1 MAAPFRYLLRV
12 RYPECDAQ
20 GIVFNARY
28 GDWTDIA
35 TTELVRAIDPDALA
49 TLDYRLR
56 QQTTEW
62 LAPARFDDIVAAA
75 PAVARVGTTS
85 FAVATTFTRWPGGDV
100 LARVD
105 TTYVL
110 VDTKTGRPVPVSG
123 PLRARLLEG
132 APGRVTDHAGVGGG
146 RVTHV
151 VRAADRVAMP
161 WKNGGGVTH
170 EVVRVGEGAAG
181 FAARVSM
188 AEVATDGPFSA
199 FPGVDRV
206 ILLLDGAGFVL
217 RRGDGLEVR
226 VDRPHVPFAFLGED
240 AWHCRLVDGPVLD
253 LNVMTDRATR
263 RAAVRVVGPG
273 RVEATWVVA
282 LEAGRVGDEEV
293 VRGDLVALDGPVVAT
308 GVVVAIDVVGVGEAS
323 DGGERAGAASATA
336 G

>member
-1 MAAPFRYLLRV
+1 MDPFRYLLRV
-12 RYPECDAQ
+12 RYPECDPQ
-20 GIVFNARY
+20 GIAFNARY
-28 GDWTDIA
+28 GDWTDLA
-35 TTELVRAIDPDALA
+35 TTELVRALDPVGMAS
-49 TLDYRLR
+49 LDYRLR
-56 QQTTEW
+56 KQTTEW
-62 LAPARFDDIVAAA
+62 LAPARFDDVVAAT

-85 FAVATTFTRWPGGDV
+85 FAVATAFTRWPTGDA
-100 LARVD
+100 LARVE

-110 VDTKTGRPVPVSG
+110 VDTATGRPVPV
-123 PLRARLLEG
+123 PDALRALLLGG

-146 RVTHV
+146 RVVRV
-151 VRAADRVAMP
+151 VRGEDRVAMP

-170 EVVRVGEGAAG
+170 EVVRVGDGAAG

-217 RRGDGLEVR
+217 RRADGLEVR
-226 VDRPHVPFAFLGED
+226 IERPHVPFAFLGED

-273 RVEATWVVA
+273 PLDATWAVA
-282 LEAGRVGDEEV
+282 LAPGRVGGEDV
-293 VRGDLVALDGPVVAT
+293 VRGDLVELDGPVVAT
-308 GVVVAIDVVGVGEAS
+308 GAVVAVTIAVAE
-323 DGGERAGAASATA
+323 
-336 G
+336 